1 MPTPRGA
8 GQRTAL
14 VPAPSDAGFLGER
27 LREMLRLRAARPA
40 QRAALRCRRPEGIRA
55 MRAVAPAAQVLFTR
69 GTDGMRLLGE
79 AQEVDRL
86 VYPGSGVDM
95 VGARDACVGAW
106 MASLL
111 TRPGASPADHVSWAA
126 AAATVSCAHVGA
138 CAPTREEVDSVCAGT
153 SSPRAGAA
161 GR

>member
-1 MPTPRGA
+1 MSGPARLVVFGEAVTRLPA
-8 GQRTAL
+8 G
-14 VPAPSDAGFLGER
+14 G
-27 LREMLRLRAARPA
+27 ARPLA
-40 QRAALRCRRPEGIRA
+40 LGARRGPTSGVAAPEGIRA

-111 TRPGASPADHVSWAA
+111 TRPGASPTDHVSWAA

-161 GR
+161 SR